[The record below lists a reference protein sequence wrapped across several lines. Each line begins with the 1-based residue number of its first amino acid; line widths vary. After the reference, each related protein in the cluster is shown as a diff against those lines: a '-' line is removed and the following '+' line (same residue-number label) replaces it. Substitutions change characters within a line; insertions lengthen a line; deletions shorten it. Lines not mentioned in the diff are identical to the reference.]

1 MKNFRLSLSVFLVVF
16 FLFPATQIF
25 AHGGG
30 HEPEE
35 KKTEVSTPPVADSMY
50 AIKKSETDSGDSL
63 DNMFSPTDLFT
74 QDELVSPDPMPDMKM
89 EGSHGASAD
98 HQEPMVELSQHERVS
113 SSSKGFGTAVGI
125 TLFAGIVFA
134 GLTYMRPGE

>member
-1 MKNFRLSLSVFLVVF
+1 MKNFRLSLAVFLVVL

-30 HEPEE
+30 HKSEE

-50 AIKKSETDSGDSL
+50 AIKKSETDSNDSL

-74 QDELVSPDPMPDMKM
+74 QDELVSPGPMPDMKM
-89 EGSHGASAD
+89 EGSQGASSD